1 MKICLD
7 KKYIMIYICIYKR
20 RECSRAKKKDGL
32 KMISKNQRQLI
43 LNLIEKY
50 GDLRE
55 TYGRNSK
62 NLLDFEKEE
71 LNKEIGTLFGSIGT
85 HLICS
90 K

>member
-1 MKICLD
+1 
-7 KKYIMIYICIYKR
+7 
-20 RECSRAKKKDGL
+20 
-32 KMISKNQRQLI
+32 MISKNQRQLI

-55 TYGRNSK
+55 NYGRNSK

-71 LNKEIGTLFGSIGT
+71 LNKEIGALFGSIGT

>member
-1 MKICLD
+1 
-7 KKYIMIYICIYKR
+7 
-20 RECSRAKKKDGL
+20 
-32 KMISKNQRQLI
+32 MISKNQRYLI

-55 TYGRNSK
+55 NYGRNSK

-71 LNKEIGTLFGSIGT
+71 LNKEIGRLFGSIGT

>member
-1 MKICLD
+1 
-7 KKYIMIYICIYKR
+7 
-20 RECSRAKKKDGL
+20 
-32 KMISKNQRQLI
+32 MISKNQRQLI

>member
-7 KKYIMIYICIYKR
+7 KMYIMIYICIYKAAGMFPR
-20 RECSRAKKKDGL
+20 KKKDGL

>member
-1 MKICLD
+1 M
-7 KKYIMIYICIYKR
+7 YIMIYICIYK
-20 RECSRAKKKDGL
+20 SGGNVPAQKKDGL